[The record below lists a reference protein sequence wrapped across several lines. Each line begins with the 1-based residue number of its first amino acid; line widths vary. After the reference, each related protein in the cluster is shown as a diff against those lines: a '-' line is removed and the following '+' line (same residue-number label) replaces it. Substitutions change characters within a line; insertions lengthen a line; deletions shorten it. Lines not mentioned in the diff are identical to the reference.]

1 MKRTEASTR
10 SVQPSAARLRARHIG
25 ALSGSPPKPLRGIL
39 ASDYA
44 AHPPRMP
51 AEPRWAPRYL
61 WYWLL
66 DRWDS
71 VRGKTD
77 PED

>member
-1 MKRTEASTR
+1 M
-10 SVQPSAARLRARHIG
+10 P
-25 ALSGSPPKPLRGIL
+25 SGSPPKPLRGIL

-44 AHPPRMP
+44 ARRPRMP

-77 PED
+77 PEN